1 MLTYKNQQ
9 GFSQHHKAELQETY
23 NQVILKSISLKCEE
37 NTTYVIHNLFLRTKS
52 TIALGLQKILRQ
64 ISYVW
69 QMTNV
74 LFFEICLGLVR

>member
-9 GFSQHHKAELQETY
+9 GFFQYHKAKLLRNLQSTY
-23 NQVILKSISLKCEE
+23 FKYYFAQMWG
-37 NTTYVIHNLFLRTKS
+37 NTIYPIHNLFLRTKS

-74 LFFEICLGLVR
+74 LLFEICLGLVR